1 MIIYHIY
8 RGFSFMGYPNI
19 TQEIN
24 TIKSTYLPL
33 SGGVMTG
40 NITLSKTST
49 KMWNFSTDKYKG
61 FEIAV
66 GGQHESTGASLN
78 LYHKDSPTSPG
89 CFFLCAADGTN
100 KSILWASA
108 SGTLTWNGI
117 EVATRDIP
125 TYVAA
130 ETLTA
135 PAVTGKLCVVKAS
148 KDNAPNNGIVLS
160 TYTNASWWG
169 QLFIGDNSTQGIY
182 FRGMSDGVVGNWYRL
197 VDENRCK
204 AFVTATYV
212 SGTTGYRKY
221 SDGYIEQW
229 GFVYPKTS
237 ASVTVTYPTAFT
249 TTNYNIQISEH
260 WSGNHAENIKQG
272 SRTTSS
278 FILNSGSGS
287 NFGVFWRACGY

>member
-1 MIIYHIY
+1 
-8 RGFSFMGYPNI
+8 MGYPNI

-89 CFFLCAADGTN
+89 CFFLYAADGTN

-229 GFVYPKTS
+229 GRVTS
-237 ASVTVTYPTAFT
+237 LAGTITITLPISFA
-249 TTNYNIQISEH
+249 TTNYNVNICYLNCSE
-260 WSGNHAENIKQG
+260 G
-272 SRTTSS
+272 SNMPYNRFSANNLTTTS
-278 FILNSGSGS
+278 FQFVNSTSTKF
-287 NFGVFWRACGY
+287 NRMWYACGY